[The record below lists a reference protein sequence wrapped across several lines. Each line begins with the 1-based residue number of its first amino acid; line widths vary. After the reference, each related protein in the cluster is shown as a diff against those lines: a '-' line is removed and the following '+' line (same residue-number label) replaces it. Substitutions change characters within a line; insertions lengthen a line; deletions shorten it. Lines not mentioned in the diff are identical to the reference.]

1 MDILDKVTER
11 LESLGYIAESLDEA
25 ALRYDIDKTE
35 SDLKARTN
43 LSEVPEGLLYVWIDM
58 AAGLFLYDKKAVGAL
73 GESYD
78 FAAAVKSVSEGDTSV
93 TFGDA
98 STVDDQ
104 FNALL
109 AKMINPSADI
119 IARYRRMVW

>member
-1 MDILDKVTER
+1 MDILDKVTGR
-11 LESLGYIAESLDEA
+11 LESLGYIVESLDTA
-25 ALRYDIDKTE
+25 ALRYDIDKAE

-43 LSEVPEGLLYVWIDM
+43 LSELPEGLLYVWIDM
-58 AAGLFLYDKKAVGAL
+58 AAGLFLSDRKAVGAL

-98 STVDDQ
+98 STVDNQ

-109 AKMINPSADI
+109 AKMIHPNADI
-119 IARYRRMVW
+119 IARYRRLVW

>member
-1 MDILDKVTER
+1 MDILDKVTKR
-11 LESLGYIAESLDEA
+11 LESLDYTVESTDEA
-25 ALRYDIDKTE
+25 ALHYDIDKAE

-43 LSEVPEGLLYVWIDM
+43 LSEVPEGLLHVWIDM
-58 AAGLFLYDKKAVGAL
+58 AAGLFLYDKKAVGGL
-73 GESYD
+73 SESYD